1 MYNEPK
7 FKYFDLHNATHKIDT
22 KLTIDTKYLNWLNY
36 NIISDE
42 EYYKIKNK
50 NKKSENEIGTNKK
63 TFFFKNY
70 LNYNLYNEE
79 EKKEI
84 LNKCHHPDFYY
95 KFMNEKAFNKIKF
108 IKNII
113 KLQLKKKMKKKKT

>member
-1 MYNEPK
+1 MGSY
-7 FKYFDLHNATHKIDT
+7 
-22 KLTIDTKYLNWLNY
+22 
-36 NIISDE
+36 
-42 EYYKIKNK
+42 
-50 NKKSENEIGTNKK
+50 KK
-63 TFFFKNY
+63 TFFLKNY

-113 KLQLKKKMKKKKT
+113 KLQLKKKNEKEETIDNEHNSTDKSLITNTLITLSILKIDLMNFKNITLTNKEF